1 MAEAIWFPAK
11 CTVEIRQEQAPPLG
25 SGQVRVQALVSGIS
39 HGTELLVYRGQVPS
53 GLPLDLPTLA
63 GSYDFPIKFGY
74 ASVGRVME
82 TGKGVTCL
90 APGDLVFSLHPHQT
104 EYVVAAS
111 YPVLLPSGLPPERGV
126 FLANMETAVNIL
138 LDAAPRIGERV
149 AVFGQG
155 VIGLLLVQLLRRA
168 GAGYVLAVDPL
179 PLRRERALALGA
191 DVALEPNEGLLDA
204 VRSASDGQG
213 VDVAIEASGQPAAL
227 EQAIAV
233 TAAQGTVVV
242 SSWYG
247 TKPVTLDLGSHF
259 HRGRLRIISSQ
270 VGAID
275 PALSGRWNQARR
287 TALARDLLAQLP
299 LEQLITQ
306 QIPFRRA
313 PEAYALIDCHPEE
326 TVEVVLSYGAGDV

>member
-1 MAEAIWFPAK
+1 M
-11 CTVEIRQEQAPPLG
+11 
-25 SGQVRVQALVSGIS
+25 RVQALVSGIS

-326 TVEVVLSYGAGDV
+326 TVEIVLSYGAGDV

>member
-1 MAEAIWFPAK
+1 M
-11 CTVEIRQEQAPPLG
+11 
-25 SGQVRVQALVSGIS
+25 RVQALVSGIS